1 MLRNFIASIALAYS
15 VLLYIERKSYSLSIF
30 LQHFGRIFG
39 RIFHDNYNAINKML
53 HFLAGKS
60 CIPIFFFATLLA
72 LLLDEESLSSPEVR
86 FNTITIAFLSS
97 CDLSLISPKQLNN
110 AVVNPQLPTNYSAK
124 LYKYFQCFLVDFQC
138 IYPYHNTL
146 VKVQIHPLDIY
157 F

>member
-72 LLLDEESLSSPEVR
+72 LLRDEESLSSPEVR
-86 FNTITIAFLSS
+86 FNTITIAFLRS
-97 CDLSLISPKQLNN
+97 CDVSLISPNGSKTQLLTPNSQPITPQKQH
-110 AVVNPQLPTNYSAK
+110 
-124 LYKYFQCFLVDFQC
+124 KYFQ
-138 IYPYHNTL
+138 
-146 VKVQIHPLDIY
+146 
-157 F
+157 